1 MKPFTRTFVSLA
13 TLTALATGPASAGVF
28 GSLANFDAINDT
40 GVIAR
45 GFEIELHGI
54 TKSEISDVFGLN
66 RNFGTP
72 SPGDVER
79 YGLPTIGDL
88 YDGAGTVIG
97 AKVTYRAS
105 FGASGPPEQTFEAQP
120 TPSTPPAKVAG
131 PSAMSATPMSHAT
144 TSASARSVHQAAPP
158 TVG

>member
-1 MKPFTRTFVSLA
+1 MKPFTRTFFSFA

-66 RNFGTP
+66 RNSAHPLLAT
-72 SPGDVER
+72 SS
-79 YGLPTIGDL
+79 
-88 YDGAGTVIG
+88 ATVC
-97 AKVTYRAS
+97 R
-105 FGASGPPEQTFEAQP
+105 
-120 TPSTPPAKVAG
+120 
-131 PSAMSATPMSHAT
+131 PSAICTMAQ
-144 TSASARSVHQAAPP
+144 AR
-158 TVG
+158 